1 MNFGAAGIWLFQSGN
16 NTISRNLI
24 NRGPRNAVGLF
35 GPHYVC
41 LSVVNYSEYRTP
53 AATAFNKA
61 LGGSDRGLYDIPI
74 WGFDSMFPV
83 NHARNNTIVH
93 NEFSNLVRDSCDPG
107 LVESYGV
114 GKGQRVI
121 ANAIHDVSIPPKRWG
136 RPNEAMST
144 GVQILFSD
152 AQTHFSE
159 YRSNILY
166 EIDACVGGNGAMV
179 KNWQE
184 TFENNIIGMC
194 VASTCYRFASWR
206 ALPENSPACCS

>member
-16 NTISRNLI
+16 NTVSRNLI

-41 LSVVNYSEYRTP
+41 LSVVNYSKYRTT

-61 LGGSDRGLYDIPI
+61 LGGSDHGLYDIPI

-83 NHARNNTIVH
+83 NHARNNTIIH

-136 RPNEAMST
+136 RPNEAESM

-159 YRSNILY
+159 YRSNVLY
-166 EIDACVGGNGAMV
+166 EIDACSGGNGAMV

-184 TFENNIIGMC
+184 VFENNVMGTC
-194 VASTCYRFASWR
+194 AASSCYRLASW
-206 ALPENSPACCS
+206 